1 MVHPYYCQSAISTE
15 CQLIIFGGN
24 AHINGHYGDRE
35 NIADLR
41 ILTFGMSPAF
51 ILEVSD

>member
-24 AHINGHYGDRE
+24 AHINGHFGDRE

-41 ILTFGMSPAF
+41 ILTFGMSPAV